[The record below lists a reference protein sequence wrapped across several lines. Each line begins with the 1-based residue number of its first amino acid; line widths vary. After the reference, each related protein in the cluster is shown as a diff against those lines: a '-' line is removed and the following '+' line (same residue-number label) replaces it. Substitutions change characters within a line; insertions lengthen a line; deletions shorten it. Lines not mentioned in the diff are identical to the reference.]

1 MDYNSLILYVVVLLF
16 GLMGLFS
23 LILCYQIRRFIKLR
37 IQLERV
43 MNTDE
48 YLELVINAGCL
59 DDRFD

>member
-1 MDYNSLILYVVVLLF
+1 MDYNSLILYVAVSLF